1 MVVVADAVDSVEV
14 LSATLSTG
22 ICVVETLISVLASV
36 ANTVVEASSALSEL
50 IGEDVILLLGL
61 SKVVGTTEVDI
72 STIGTV
78 GAIASEEVVDVT
90 DKTGVSDARG
100 AEVDSACRTLKDVV
114 TSDTAAE
121 EVANSAVDV
130 DAVVELD
137 VVLSGDEGAG
147 KLLEAS
153 PVVDA
158 GSDATAD
165 AVVNSEVEVLK
176 EVDTGT
182 DVEKPWLVAA
192 TLAFTL

>member
-1 MVVVADAVDSVEV
+1 MVVVADAVDSFEV
-14 LSATLSTG
+14 LSVTLSTG
-22 ICVVETLISVLASV
+22 ICVVETVISVLASV
-36 ANTVVEASSALSEL
+36 ANTVVEASSAVSEL
-50 IGEDVILLLGL
+50 IGEDVTLLLGL
-61 SKVVGTTEVDI
+61 SKVVGTTEVDV

-100 AEVDSACRTLKDVV
+100 AEVDSACRTLEEVV

-121 EVANSAVDV
+121 EVANSAVD
-130 DAVVELD
+130 EID
-137 VVLSGDEGAG
+137 VVLTGDEGVG

-153 PVVDA
+153 PVDDA

-165 AVVNSEVEVLK
+165 TVVNSEVEVLK
-176 EVDTGT
+176 EVGTGT